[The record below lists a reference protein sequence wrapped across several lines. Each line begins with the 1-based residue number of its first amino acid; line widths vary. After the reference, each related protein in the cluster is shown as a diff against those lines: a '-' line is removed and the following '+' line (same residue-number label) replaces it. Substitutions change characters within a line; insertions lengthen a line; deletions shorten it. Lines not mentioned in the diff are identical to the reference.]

1 MNYYLVS
8 VRMIDAIRSLL
19 CKAEVPFVN
28 GDSDGITD
36 SDVYMLLLDAVRN
49 SPMYTIPMDFAKA
62 EAAEYEFE
70 TNPFWPEEKMANLN
84 EMRERRA
91 KIAELLERIPKDD
104 LEIVED
110 VTMIRKGLMIW
121 DALLALNISEQT
133 KKEAATCK

>member
-1 MNYYLVS
+1 M
-8 VRMIDAIRSLL
+8 
-19 CKAEVPFVN
+19 E
-28 GDSDGITD
+28 
-36 SDVYMLLLDAVRN
+36 
-49 SPMYTIPMDFAKA
+49 TI
-62 EAAEYEFE
+62 
-70 TNPFWPEEKMANLN
+70 EKM
-84 EMRERRA
+84 RDRRA

>member
-1 MNYYLVS
+1 
-8 VRMIDAIRSLL
+8 
-19 CKAEVPFVN
+19 
-28 GDSDGITD
+28 
-36 SDVYMLLLDAVRN
+36 
-49 SPMYTIPMDFAKA
+49 
-62 EAAEYEFE
+62 
-70 TNPFWPEEKMANLN
+70 MANLN